1 MKTLDEFIALFAE
14 QFDETD
20 VNEFKAETCF
30 RDLEEWSSIIGLSI
44 IAMVD
49 EEFEVALKA
58 DDMKKAITVGDLYE
72 IVKGKLA

>member
-1 MKTLDEFIALFAE
+1 MKSLEEFVVLFAE
-14 QFDETD
+14 QFDETE
-20 VNEFKAETCF
+20 VGEFKADTKF
-30 RDLEEWSSIIGLSI
+30 RDLDEWSSIIGLSI

-72 IVKGKLA
+72 IVKDKLA